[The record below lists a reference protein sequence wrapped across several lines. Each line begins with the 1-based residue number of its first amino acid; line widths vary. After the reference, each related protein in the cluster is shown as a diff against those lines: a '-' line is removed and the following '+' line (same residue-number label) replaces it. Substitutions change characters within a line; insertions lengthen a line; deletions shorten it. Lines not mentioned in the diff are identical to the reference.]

1 MELYG
6 RIYDEFGI
14 ISSELHCTPYWRPI
28 KANVRFKSG
37 GTTTTNTQDLEY
49 NARMATIAEKELGM
63 AEWYDQWMK
72 GEVGTDGG
80 PSYIDLQNAMIGANA
95 ELVPAQTALQKEQL
109 ASEQSLL
116 PGQTALT
123 SEQVAAQRELLP
135 GQMSLTKEQVA
146 AQRELLPG
154 QMSLTKE
161 QVAAQRELLPG
172 QTALASSE
180 IAGAQEKIGYQRE
193 LMPTYFNKINK
204 GLDVKGR
211 MGEASADVVKA
222 YSGMEDQTRR
232 QAARMGMSPSSSRT
246 LSRLTDVNLNRSRD
260 IAFARTNARRTAE
273 TENISN
279 LRQAMTT

>member
-154 QMSLTKE
+154 Q
-161 QVAAQRELLPG
+161 
-172 QTALASSE
+172 TALASSE